1 MARFQIQG
9 RHGHVLAGRVS
20 IGSEQKT
27 PQRAP
32 QLPLPR
38 NPRSTPS
45 NSDLISPPLASKAT
59 SHQYNMV
66 QRLQPILAFREATT
80 TDVPNLLPLIRTAY
94 RGNQGWT
101 NESAYLNDKRI
112 SPADLESK
120 INAPDGLVL
129 ITHDA
134 ATGELVACCELQHRP
149 AGDGKPSTGYF
160 GLFAVDPNRQG
171 GGLGRQV
178 LARAEA
184 HAKEKWSVEKMEM
197 FVLWMRDE
205 LIDWYVRRGYKR
217 TGERG
222 DFPYEHVFEGQALR
236 DDLYFIILRKDLT
249 SFNGVA
255 AA

>member
-1 MARFQIQG
+1 MA
-9 RHGHVLAGRVS
+9 
-20 IGSEQKT
+20 
-27 PQRAP
+27 
-32 QLPLPR
+32 
-38 NPRSTPS
+38 
-45 NSDLISPPLASKAT
+45 
-59 SHQYNMV
+59 
-66 QRLQPILAFREATT
+66 QPTLAFREATT

-160 GLFAVDPNRQG
+160 GLFAVDPNKQG

-184 HAKEKWSVEKMEM
+184 HAKEKWAVEKMEM
-197 FVLWMRDE
+197 YVLWMRDE
-205 LIDWYVRRGYKR
+205 LIDWYVRRGYER
-217 TGERG
+217 TDERG

-236 DDLYFIILRKDLT
+236 DDLYFVILRKDLT
-249 SFNGVA
+249 NVNGVA